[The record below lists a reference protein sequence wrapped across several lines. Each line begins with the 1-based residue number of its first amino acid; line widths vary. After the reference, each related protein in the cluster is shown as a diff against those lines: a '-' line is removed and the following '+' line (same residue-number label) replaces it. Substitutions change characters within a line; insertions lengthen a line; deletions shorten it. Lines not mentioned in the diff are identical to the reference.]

1 MVIFIRVFPNFP
13 SITLR
18 GIEDEEKQLIL
29 FRVFPELINAITV
42 IVFLC
47 DLNRDLLRIDLRVDQ
62 TYTMLVC
69 RRDA

>member
-1 MVIFIRVFPNFP
+1 MIFIRVFPNFP

-18 GIEDEEKQLIL
+18 GIADEVEQLIF
-29 FRVFPELINAITV
+29 FRVFPELINAITE

-47 DLNRDLLRIDLRVDQ
+47 DLNRDLLRIDVRVDQ

>member
-1 MVIFIRVFPNFP
+1 MIFIRVFPNFP

-18 GIEDEEKQLIL
+18 RIEDEEKQLIF
-29 FRVFPELINAITV
+29 FRVFPDLINAITV